1 MTKNSDKK
9 IADNIPVE
17 VQIKDL
23 EKTMGTIVRA
33 LKELKASVKV
43 LEEKENRSQSDEIQE
58 IVKSQ
63 KTLEEIITTNAIAI
77 KRIDEE
83 IKKCQT
89 NKEKIESSKD
99 ETNKV
104 ENEEKKCR
112 YFNRGHC
119 KFKLECKFLHPTDIC
134 KTHLEG
140 KKCNQNLCKMRHPKA
155 CKWSQKTSGCRRIGC
170 DYLHDTLAR
179 DDVQQIQ
186 AHKSYSCAGCKNCY
200 DDIICIVQHIVG
212 NTSLYL
218 CLNCENWIKKKE
230 MIINPGWSL
239 FDGNGDLRKD
249 V

>member
-1 MTKNSDKK
+1 M
-9 IADNIPVE
+9 ADNIPVE

-83 IKKCQT
+83 IKKFQT

-104 ENEEKKCR
+104 ENEDKNVDISTEDTVNSNWSVN
-112 YFNRGHC
+112 FHTQQT
-119 KFKLECKFLHPTDIC
+119 FAKLILKERNVIKIC
-134 KTHLEG
+134 VK
-140 KKCNQNLCKMRHPKA
+140 
-155 CKWSQKTSGCRRIGC
+155 
-170 DYLHDTLAR
+170 
-179 DDVQQIQ
+179 
-186 AHKSYSCAGCKNCY
+186 
-200 DDIICIVQHIVG
+200 
-212 NTSLYL
+212 
-218 CLNCENWIKKKE
+218 
-230 MIINPGWSL
+230 
-239 FDGNGDLRKD
+239 
-249 V
+249 